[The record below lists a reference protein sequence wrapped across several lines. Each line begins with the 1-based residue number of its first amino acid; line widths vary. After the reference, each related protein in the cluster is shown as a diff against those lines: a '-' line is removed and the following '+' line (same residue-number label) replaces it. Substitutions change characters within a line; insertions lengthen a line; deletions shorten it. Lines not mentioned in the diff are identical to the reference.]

1 VLAAEFHLQSL
12 LVCRGDELF
21 VFGVAPRYP
30 YLYLTPLKPLHAAE
44 TPNNHF
50 KAVSPM
56 FRMPLLL
63 LPLFKA
69 ILHIDKQFFVMLSSK
84 EKKRT

>member
-1 VLAAEFHLQSL
+1 
-12 LVCRGDELF
+12 
-21 VFGVAPRYP
+21 
-30 YLYLTPLKPLHAAE
+30 
-44 TPNNHF
+44 
-50 KAVSPM
+50 M